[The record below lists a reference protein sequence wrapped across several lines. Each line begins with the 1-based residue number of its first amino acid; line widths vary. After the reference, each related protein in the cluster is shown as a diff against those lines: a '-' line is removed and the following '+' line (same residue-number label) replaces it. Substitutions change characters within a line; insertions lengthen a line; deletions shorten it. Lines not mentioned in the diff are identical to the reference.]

1 MAALDQS
8 RFVERLQFF
17 DGQRLF
23 ASDLQQLEAFHRAMR
38 ELHNASLHQP
48 GIGAGLAVTG
58 SSGDREVAVGPGYA
72 LDVEG
77 HEITLTSDHVE
88 PVPPVEGDPD
98 GTPAVYDL
106 AVSYP
111 SDDLLEVAETREG
124 ICLSRGAVRLREEP
138 VFCWVRL
145 HDDGSG
151 VLRPADPRLRDAIA
165 AGRRI
170 LLARAEVQHCQLV
183 SLSIAERRNAR
194 PPTQPLIACGRAAP
208 HWQAS
213 LEPPT
218 PGEFETQLLFLDADV
233 STASAGFVNTPCYSA
248 RLDGPRLFEGQV
260 DGEPREFFAEGLLS
274 IHDATPDGFSL
285 RVLVLPFFP
294 FGVAELE
301 NPSSVFSAWTIEWMA
316 VD

>member
-1 MAALDQS
+1 MAALGQG

-48 GIGAGLAVTG
+48 GIGAGLAISG
-58 SSGDREVAVGPGYA
+58 IPGDREVVVGPGYA
-72 LDVEG
+72 LDLDG
-77 HEITLTSDHVE
+77 HEIILTSDHAE
-88 PVPPVEGDPD
+88 PVPPVDGDPD
-98 GTPAVYDL
+98 GTPAPYDL

-111 SDDLLEVAETREG
+111 SDDLLELAETREG
-124 ICLSRGAVRLREEP
+124 ICMARGAVRLREEP

-145 HDDGSG
+145 RDDGSG
-151 VLRPADPRLRDAIA
+151 VLRPADPRLRDDIA

-194 PPTQPLIACGRAAP
+194 PPTQPLITCGHAAP
-208 HWQAS
+208 IWAAS
-213 LEPPT
+213 LEPPE
-218 PGEFETQLLFLDADV
+218 PGESETQLLFLDAEV
-233 STASAGFVNTPCYSA
+233 STATAGFVNTPCYSA
-248 RLDGPRLFEGQV
+248 RIDGPRLLEGRV

-274 IHDATPDGFSL
+274 IHAAAPDGFSV
-285 RVLVLPFFP
+285 RVLVLPFIT
-294 FGVAELE
+294 FGVAALE
-301 NPSSVFSAWTIEWMA
+301 NPSNVFSAWTIEWMG

>member
-1 MAALDQS
+1 MAALGQG

-58 SSGDREVAVGPGYA
+58 SPGDREVVVGPGYA
-72 LDVEG
+72 LDLDG
-77 HEITLTSDHVE
+77 HEITLTSNRAE
-88 PVPPVEGDPD
+88 PIPPVEGDPD
-98 GTPAVYDL
+98 GTPAAYDL

-124 ICLSRGAVRLREEP
+124 ICVSRGAVRLREEP

-145 HDDGSG
+145 RDDGSD
-151 VLRPADPRLRDAIA
+151 VLRPADPRLRDDIA
-165 AGRRI
+165 AARRI

-194 PPTQPLIACGRAAP
+194 PLTQPLITCGRAAP
-208 HWQAS
+208 IWQAS
-213 LEPPT
+213 LEPPD
-218 PGEFETQLLFLDADV
+218 PDEARIQLLILEAKV
-233 STASAGFVNTPCYSA
+233 STATAGFVNTPCYSA
-248 RLDGPRLFEGQV
+248 RIDGPRLLTATV
-260 DGEPREFFAEGLLS
+260 DGESREFFAEGVLS
-274 IHDATPDGFSL
+274 IRDAAPDRFAAS
-285 RVLVLPFFP
+285 VLVLPFFS

-301 NPSSVFSAWTIEWMA
+301 NPSDVFSAWKIEWMA